1 MDNDPQVHNITD
13 ALPTMEPKTRTNVK
27 KLATIGTLALGGL
40 LLLDDQVKRFRNRK
54 NVTVTVTDTDAPE
67 S

>member
-13 ALPTMEPKTRTNVK
+13 ALPTLEPKTRTNVK
-27 KLATIGTLALGGL
+27 KLATIGAFAAGAVL
-40 LLLDDQVKRFRNRK
+40 LIDSQVKKFRTRK